1 MRVKLAAKNG
11 SASWGALFFKIQPTY
26 SVPLAQNESSATLAN
41 TYPSTTAKTTES
53 AEAPGP
59 GAGAGVGGGGAGGDR
74 RWTTAALLLVM
85 VLASMEATVTA
96 TAMPTI
102 IGDLHGLEHYSWVIS
117 IYLLTSTIAMPLYGR
132 LCDVLGRKRVLLFS
146 IALFCIASTLAAFSR
161 TMGELILLRG
171 MQGLG
176 AAGIM
181 PVVLTIIGDIFTLQ
195 ERAKMQGAFSAVWG
209 TASFLGP
216 ALGAFLVSTTRF
228 APYFPEFVRPM
239 LGWHVIFWV
248 NLPAGFAGM
257 LVLMFKYHDRQKPHS
272 TDLDLPGVGLLAGGS
287 TALLAGVSLLAGISV
302 PHWVAGGLAIVGL
315 LLLMAF
321 GRWERV
327 AGNPIMPP
335 GMMMQRAIGP
345 SMLASALLGVV
356 VYSIENYVPFFV
368 QGGRGGSAAAAAATV
383 TPTMLAWATS
393 GIVAAP
399 LMMKWGFRRM
409 ATIGA
414 VLVTIGL
421 CGLLVTALLAGP
433 LWCITGTLFI
443 TGCGFGCG
451 SMAMLLA
458 AQDAVQWQQ
467 RGIVT
472 SGITFCRNFGG
483 ALGVGLFGAL
493 FNMISASSLESISRG
508 RFLTSDLLNPQ
519 KLESLQKTQPELLA
533 HAQSVICHG
542 IWWVFAAMAAA
553 GLLQVLVSRKIST
566 HKSGHDVT
574 SAEMMEAIG

>member
-1 MRVKLAAKNG
+1 MGADQSGDG
-11 SASWGALFFKIQPTY
+11 S
-26 SVPLAQNESSATLAN
+26 
-41 TYPSTTAKTTES
+41 
-53 AEAPGP
+53 
-59 GAGAGVGGGGAGGDR
+59 R

-102 IGDLHGLEHYSWVIS
+102 IGDLHGLEYYSWVIS
-117 IYLLTSTIAMPLYGR
+117 IYLLASTIAMPLYGR
-132 LCDVLGRKRVLLFS
+132 LSDVLGRKRVLLFA
-146 IALFCIASTLAAFSR
+146 IALFCVASTLAAFSQ
-161 TMGELILLRG
+161 TMGQLILLRG

-181 PVVLTIIGDIFTLQ
+181 PIVLTIIGDIFTLE

-216 ALGAFLVSTTRF
+216 ALGAFLVGTMKF
-228 APYFPEFVRPM
+228 APYVPEALRPL

-248 NLPAGFAGM
+248 NLPAGIAGM
-257 LVLMFKYHDRQKPHS
+257 VVLIWKYHDRQKPHS
-272 TDLDLPGVGLLAGGS
+272 TDLDLPGVGLLAAGS
-287 TALLAGVSLLAGISV
+287 TALLAGMSLLAGTAVS
-302 PHWVAGGLAIVGL
+302 HWVAAGLVVLGGGLIY
-315 LLLMAF
+315 AF
-321 GRWERV
+321 VRWERN

-335 GMMMQRAIGP
+335 GLMMQRAIGP

-368 QGGRGGSAAAAAATV
+368 QGGRGGSAASAAATV

-393 GIVAAP
+393 GIFAAP
-399 LMMKWGFRRM
+399 LMVNWGFRRM
-409 ATIGA
+409 ATIGST
-414 VLVTIGL
+414 LVSIGL
-421 CGLLVTALLAGP
+421 CGLLAAALTAAP

-443 TGCGFGCG
+443 TGCGFGCS

-483 ALGVGLFGAL
+483 ALGVGLFGTL
-493 FNMISASSLESISRG
+493 FNIASAAQLERISSGNFS
-508 RFLTSDLLNPQ
+508 TSDLLNPH
-519 KLESLQKTQPELLA
+519 KLGELQKNHPELLA
-533 HAQSVICHG
+533 HAQSVICQG
-542 IWWVFAAMAAA
+542 VTWVFVAMA
-553 GLLQVLVSRKIST
+553 GVGILQVFVSRMIST
-566 HKSGHDVT
+566 HKSEHKVT
-574 SAEMMEAIG
+574 SAEVMEAIG